1 MKMVRSDLRF
11 MILFIII
18 PFIMMAGDHDKKDM
32 EICKSKFEL
41 AVSKGL
47 SELPAGDVIVEIGKS
62 FLGVD
67 YEAFTLEKPGEESL
81 VVNLRGLDCTTFLEN
96 SLVFARLIKQGKN
109 GFEAYLAELQ
119 YIRYRGGRIDGY
131 PSRLHYFTDWIHDNQ
146 SKGIVMDITK
156 ETGGVTYN
164 KKVSFMSENQNLYK
178 QIKGNLE
185 NLKAIKETENE
196 INSRQHYYI
205 PKKDV
210 SIAEK
215 KIKNGDLIAITS
227 SVNGLDINHVGIAV
241 EINGRIHFMHAPQVG
256 AKVQITDVPLD
267 KYLAGIKKHTGIMV
281 LRPAEI

>member
-1 MKMVRSDLRF
+1 
-11 MILFIII
+11 
-18 PFIMMAGDHDKKDM
+18 
-32 EICKSKFEL
+32 
-41 AVSKGL
+41 
-47 SELPAGDVIVEIGKS
+47 
-62 FLGVD
+62 
-67 YEAFTLEKPGEESL
+67 
-81 VVNLRGLDCTTFLEN
+81 
-96 SLVFARLIKQGKN
+96 
-109 GFEAYLAELQ
+109 
-119 YIRYRGGRIDGY
+119 
-131 PSRLHYFTDWIHDNQ
+131 
-146 SKGIVMDITK
+146 MDITK
-156 ETGGVTYN
+156 EIGGVTYN

-178 QIKGNLE
+178 QIKGNPE